1 MTDIVIYPWRA
12 AVRKP
17 DPSPI
22 SPGSAS
28 SDHSQAKPEVA
39 VLFGTTEGNIP
50 AFRRAVALAREI
62 DAILRVIV
70 LEEVPSP
77 LEHDTAPVSAE
88 LMIRRLWTA
97 VPAPGVESRVQVYR
111 CRNKEQALGRILG
124 APSIVVIGSESGWWV
139 TEERRLS
146 WLLEKSGQLVL
157 VGATE

>member
-1 MTDIVIYPWRA
+1 M
-12 AVRKP
+12 
-17 DPSPI
+17 
-22 SPGSAS
+22 
-28 SDHSQAKPEVA
+28 
-39 VLFGTTEGNIP
+39 
-50 AFRRAVALAREI
+50 
-62 DAILRVIV
+62 
-70 LEEVPSP
+70 
-77 LEHDTAPVSAE
+77 EHDTAPVSAE